1 MSFGIRV
8 KLFAGFGAVLFLFA
22 VVAGCGLVKLGES
35 DDSVGVLGAR
45 EMPSLQAAMN
55 SQVAVV
61 SVQRDLHQAVLVNDD
76 AARAKSKASYE
87 ASDKQFAASVAELGK
102 LLVTPEGKA
111 SLAEVTKAYADW
123 APTRTKAL
131 DLALKGDAKGAEEA
145 LFSDQNVKAV
155 STINAAIDNLVKLKQ
170 TRAQAILA
178 EANAAS
184 DQARMLMI
192 ALSMIAGVLGFG
204 VAFFMV
210 RSIASAVSV
219 VAASAQRI
227 AREDLPSFVS
237 VAKALAAGDLTQEV
251 FVTAT
256 RVDVRSKDELG
267 RMADDFNAMIDGLQ
281 ETGSAFRQMT
291 ENLRALVGQVQSSAN
306 LLADTSGQLGA
317 AANQTG
323 AAVQQVNQ
331 AMQNV
336 AAGAQDTSRG
346 AQETNASVGQLTQ
359 AIDQISRGAAEQ
371 AHQVQAASATA
382 TEMAAGVEQ
391 VAANATRVAAASEQ
405 TKTAAQQGSKAVEET
420 VAGMREIK
428 SVVSQA
434 AVKVQDLGKLGE
446 KIGAVVDTIDD
457 IAEQTNLLALNA
469 AIEAARAG
477 EHGKG
482 FAVVADEVRKLAER
496 SSRETKQIA
505 ELIRGVQ
512 DGTREAVSA
521 MEQGSVRV
529 DKGSAMAD
537 QAGRALSE
545 IMVAVDGTVRQ
556 VTEIATAADAMA
568 AAARNVTESM
578 HSISAIV
585 EENTASTEEMA
596 AQSGQVADAI
606 QAIAA
611 VSEEQS
617 ASTEEVSASAEE
629 MSAQVEEMSA
639 QAQELAATADQLKA
653 LVGRFKIDAT
663 YASDKV
669 VPLRRA
675 A

>member
-405 TKTAAQQGSKAVEET
+405 TKTAAQQGSKAVKQQRVAIPGLSKGALVET
-420 VAGMREIK
+420 NLGRGNRLTPQVEVEQRHQAQRVGIDGLEINPTQPVTPGPERNPALQQGRFQQQLMLARWAEPTMK
-428 SVVSQA
+428 SRRAESRV
-434 AVKVQDLGKLGE
+434 DLGR
-446 KIGAVVDTIDD
+446 
-457 IAEQTNLLALNA
+457 LAA
-469 AIEAARAG
+469 AWTAR
-477 EHGKG
+477 
-482 FAVVADEVRKLAER
+482 RR
-496 SSRETKQIA
+496 SS
-505 ELIRGVQ
+505 
-512 DGTREAVSA
+512 EA
-521 MEQGSVRV
+521 
-529 DKGSAMAD
+529 
-537 QAGRALSE
+537 L
-545 IMVAVDGTVRQ
+545 T
-556 VTEIATAADAMA
+556 T
-568 AAARNVTESM
+568 
-578 HSISAIV
+578 
-585 EENTASTEEMA
+585 
-596 AQSGQVADAI
+596 
-606 QAIAA
+606 
-611 VSEEQS
+611 
-617 ASTEEVSASAEE
+617 
-629 MSAQVEEMSA
+629 
-639 QAQELAATADQLKA
+639 
-653 LVGRFKIDAT
+653 
-663 YASDKV
+663 
-669 VPLRRA
+669 LR
-675 A
+675 

>member
-420 VAGMREIK
+420 VAGI
-428 SVVSQA
+428 
-434 AVKVQDLGKLGE
+434 GE